1 MDRARGA
8 NNSNGEADE
17 DVPDVVVEPPTPR
30 ETPNRMNR
38 TGATANE
45 QQGERV
51 CF

>member
-1 MDRARGA
+1 MDRVRGA
-8 NNSNGEADE
+8 NNNNGEADE
-17 DVPDVVVEPPTPR
+17 DVPDVVVEPPTLR

-38 TGATANE
+38 MGVTANE